1 MSPAAFSRRRL
12 LSGQR
17 LQHYHNRP
25 HGALGRGAL
34 AFGPARRY
42 RCRKRARV
50 DALRLRAFAQ
60 AAFAAADLDL
70 ADHLESVEALKRPAD
85 LAYSAMD
92 PSRIAA
98 QLGWAANRS
107 VQEIVAKMY
116 RAEVY

>member
-1 MSPAAFSRRRL
+1 ML
-12 LSGQR
+12 
-17 LQHYHNRP
+17 
-25 HGALGRGAL
+25 
-34 AFGPARRY
+34 FGTTTS
-42 RCRKRARV
+42 
-50 DALRLRAFAQ
+50 LRAFAQ

-116 RAEVY
+116 RAELY